1 MIVNLSFKRIDP
13 TEAIKSYASDKSGRL
28 KKYFRGRITVSW
40 NFSVEKQNHIAHC
53 HLLGNHMDYFGEGL
67 TQDLFASIDL
77 AVDRIERQLKRHK
90 EIVKNRLHRA
100 PQKAAS

>member
-1 MIVNLSFKRIDP
+1 MIINLSFKQIDP
-13 TEAIKSYASDKSGRL
+13 TEAIKTYASEKSERL

-40 NFSVEKQNHIAHC
+40 NFSVRKQNHIAHC

-77 AVDRIERQLKRHK
+77 AVDRIERQLRRHK

-100 PQKAAS
+100 PQKVAS